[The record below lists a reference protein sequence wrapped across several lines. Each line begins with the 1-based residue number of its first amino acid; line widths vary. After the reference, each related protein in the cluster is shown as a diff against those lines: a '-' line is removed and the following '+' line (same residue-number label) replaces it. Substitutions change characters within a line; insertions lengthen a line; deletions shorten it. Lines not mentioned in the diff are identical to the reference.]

1 MNDWN
6 ALLEQ
11 DATAFT
17 NAAVRFA
24 FSGSCIFSIFSI
36 CAILTHGWSYRV
48 GEWDTHLRNNQADIT
63 ALADQVQRL
72 LLAQEEL
79 RRTMV
84 RRKTVIYIYIY
95 TICYQCSLLACF
107 IARVR

>member
-6 ALLEQ
+6 AQLEQ

-17 NAAVRFA
+17 NAAVRCV
-24 FSGSCIFSIFSI
+24 SNDSC
-36 CAILTHGWSYRV
+36 WSEYFQCVPCSYSRLPYRV
-48 GEWDTHLRNNQADIT
+48 GEWDTHLRNNQAEIT
-63 ALADQVQRL
+63 TLADQVQRL

-84 RRKTVIYIYIY
+84 RTGA
-95 TICYQCSLLACF
+95 L
-107 IARVR
+107 